1 MASPIGKIRFSLL
14 PGAIVLFLACAT
26 TSFAQN
32 TKKQESEKARL
43 ENEIAILDNQIKENS
58 AKSNSVLSNLSL
70 IQKKISSRQALI
82 AEGEKEIAGYD
93 SQIRKKQG
101 EVKAIQNRL
110 DTLSVYYSRLVKNA
124 YKNRDAKIWYM
135 YMLASDNLGQAI
147 RRISYLRDFSQ
158 MMNEQAKKIK
168 ETQAELAAETE
179 KLTVLK
185 KKAESLR
192 KSRLAELGML
202 EAEQQESRQMAGSLK
217 RNRSLFQRQLSA
229 KQQQVDALNR
239 EIQRIIRGAGSSKKS
254 EPLDYKLS
262 GEFASNKGKLP
273 WPAIGPVVD
282 HFGQHFHPVFTRVKM
297 PFNNGVTIALN
308 RNSVIKAVFNGVVSQ
323 IVVVPGYNKCV
334 LVQHGK
340 YFSFYCKLENVNVKA
355 GDKVKTG
362 QVLGTVDTIN
372 GETQLHFQIWQ
383 DKNPQNPE
391 LWLRAM

>member
-1 MASPIGKIRFSLL
+1 MASPIVKIRFSLL

-26 TSFAQN
+26 TAFAQD

-70 IQKKISSRQALI
+70 IQKKMSSRQALI

-168 ETQAELAAETE
+168 ETQAELAEETE

-202 EAEQQESRQMAGSLK
+202 EAEDR
-217 RNRSLFQRQLSA
+217 
-229 KQQQVDALNR
+229 
-239 EIQRIIRGAGSSKKS
+239 KS
-254 EPLDYKLS
+254 
-262 GEFASNKGKLP
+262 
-273 WPAIGPVVD
+273 VV
-282 HFGQHFHPVFTRVKM
+282 
-297 PFNNGVTIALN
+297 
-308 RNSVIKAVFNGVVSQ
+308 
-323 IVVVPGYNKCV
+323 
-334 LVQHGK
+334 
-340 YFSFYCKLENVNVKA
+340 
-355 GDKVKTG
+355 
-362 QVLGTVDTIN
+362 
-372 GETQLHFQIWQ
+372 
-383 DKNPQNPE
+383 
-391 LWLRAM
+391 